1 MGPAPPHLLLTSI
14 RCPQVWRVNVTGPG
28 CRHFLTCDRCLR
40 AERFMGCGWC
50 GDGCTRSH
58 ECNGTWVR
66 DSCLPILTHVGP
78 RRCPW
83 PRGDLLE
90 SGQGGWGGRQNKG
103 EVRWDPPSSS
113 RARCPPGGSSPWPS
127 HALAACPTV
136 PPQERTAAGPD
147 EADALRHD
155 LPLPAGP
162 HRTPR
167 PPRPLPGGGGR
178 AKLQRAAER
187 ELGQVRGAWGGMSVP
202 PSPSRR

>member
-1 MGPAPPHLLLTSI
+1 MVLQRSSSYVVPLANFSLEEPAPLRHVVRLQEDSLLFAAGTKVSGGEPGWDMGPAPPRPLLTSI

-90 SGQGGWGGRQNKG
+90 SGQGGWGGRQNTG
-103 EVRWDPPSSS
+103 RCAVGPPLLKPGTVPTRRELPVAIACS
-113 RARCPPGGSSPWPS
+113 RCPSCSS
-127 HALAACPTV
+127 
-136 PPQERTAAGPD
+136 
-147 EADALRHD
+147 
-155 LPLPAGP
+155 
-162 HRTPR
+162 TPR
-167 PPRPLPGGGGR
+167 AHRCG
-178 AKLQRAAER
+178 A
-187 ELGQVRGAWGGMSVP
+187 GQG
-202 PSPSRR
+202 